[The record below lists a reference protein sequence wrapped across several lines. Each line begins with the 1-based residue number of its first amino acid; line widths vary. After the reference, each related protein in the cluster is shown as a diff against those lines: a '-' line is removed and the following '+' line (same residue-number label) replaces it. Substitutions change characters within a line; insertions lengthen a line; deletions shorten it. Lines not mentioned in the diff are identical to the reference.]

1 MTHRDEWL
9 AIQARVEAQE
19 RELDEAKAENE
30 LLRAAHAQKV
40 REAEQL
46 KRELAAVRGLDGPPG
61 SGGAGGAGGTERD
74 IGAPRRAFGALA
86 GMVAGSAMLGAAM
99 ITLGA
104 PPPHRARVATTPMV
118 SQHAGTVT
126 AGAGLFDEGAAC
138 TVRVESV
145 DLRPFDCRVE
155 VSCEGHTLYGA
166 TANTGYVR
174 CHGGATI
181 RDTGFGAQD
190 GDPRLEL
197 DLRRGR
203 VVVEEQLGLGTQRVA
218 IELATPAAL
227 VSPASPACD
236 R

>member
-19 RELDEAKAENE
+19 RELDEARAENE

-46 KRELAAVRGLDGPPG
+46 KRELTAVRGLEGPAGRG
-61 SGGAGGAGGTERD
+61 SPEAERD
-74 IGAPRRAFGALA
+74 AVVGHRRAFGALA
-86 GMVAGSAMLGAAM
+86 GMVAGSAILGAAM

-104 PPPHRARVATTPMV
+104 PPPHRARVASPPMV
-118 SQHAGTVT
+118 SQRAGTVT
-126 AGAGLFDEGAAC
+126 AGAGLFDEGASC

-145 DLRPFDCRVE
+145 DARPFDCRVE
-155 VSCEGHTLYGA
+155 VSCEGQTLYGA
-166 TANTGYVR
+166 SADTGYVR
-174 CHGGATI
+174 CGGRGRI
-181 RDTGFGAQD
+181 LDGGFTAQD

-197 DLRRGR
+197 DLARGR

-218 IELATPAAL
+218 IELATPAA
-227 VSPASPACD
+227 PACD

>member
-30 LLRAAHAQKV
+30 LLRAAHARKV

-46 KRELAAVRGLDGPPG
+46 KRELAAAQGLDGPPG
-61 SGGAGGAGGTERD
+61 MGSAGAGGTERD

-104 PPPHRARVATTPMV
+104 PPPHRARATTTPMV

-126 AGAGLFDEGAAC
+126 AGAGLFDEGTAC

-145 DLRPFDCRVE
+145 DRRPFDCRVE

-181 RDTGFGAQD
+181 RDTGFSAQD

-218 IELATPAAL
+218 IELATPAA
-227 VSPASPACD
+227 AACD